1 MTRVLVAPVVFCALA
16 LSACS
21 TTIPGEPNAPTTG
34 PPVSPTSAAAATATT
49 PQPSPRPL
57 PFVPKIKDRTN
68 DRNNQT
74 TFEPCTA
81 YTDDELRRLN
91 IDPSTMTDAPQAD
104 SPNYRGCRW
113 NSVRSSPRDRD
124 YLEYSQIVGKRQTLE
139 EYRRDQSYRNFRE
152 DRIVLGRRIVVSAMK
167 YDCSATFEV
176 EATTA
181 VTIVQALYPSPNL
194 TRECDAAIALASLG
208 VSKAP

>member
-1 MTRVLVAPVVFCALA
+1 MTPSQAPSPAVGASSVAPPA
-16 LSACS
+16 SS
-21 TTIPGEPNAPTTG
+21 K
-34 PPVSPTSAAAATATT
+34 
-49 PQPSPRPL
+49 PL
-57 PFVPKIKDRTN
+57 PFVPKFKERTN
-68 DRNNQT
+68 ERNNQT

-81 YTDDELRRLN
+81 YSADEIRAIG
-91 IDPSTMTDAPQAD
+91 IDPASIKDAAFSD
-104 SPNYRGCRW
+104 SPNFRGCDW
-113 NSVRSSPRDRD
+113 RSLTASPRDRD

-194 TRECDAAIALASLG
+194 TRECDAAVALASLG